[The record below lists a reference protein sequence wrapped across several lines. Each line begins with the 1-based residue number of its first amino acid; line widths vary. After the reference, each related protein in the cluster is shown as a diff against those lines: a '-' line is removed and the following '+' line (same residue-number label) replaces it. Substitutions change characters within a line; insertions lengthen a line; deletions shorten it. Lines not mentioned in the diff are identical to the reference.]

1 MPKNLK
7 TRAIRRLGLT
17 LAFLMAILFLP
28 AGSFRFWEAWLF
40 WGLMAASWTY
50 FFIVLLIN
58 DPALLERRLQSKE
71 SEPQQKLLLRVFST
85 LLYLGFILA
94 GLDFRF
100 GWSSSKLGS
109 MPLVLVLAGQA
120 GAVVGYWF
128 VFWVMKTNSFAG
140 STIHIEAE
148 QVVIEAGPYAWVR
161 HPMYSGM
168 IVTAVCAPFAL
179 GSYVAVPAFAMIVP
193 VLILRLVH
201 EEKTLYREL
210 AGYSA
215 YSERT
220 RFRLLPW
227 VW

>member
-100 GWSSSKLGS
+100 G
-109 MPLVLVLAGQA
+109 
-120 GAVVGYWF
+120 
-128 VFWVMKTNSFAG
+128 
-140 STIHIEAE
+140 
-148 QVVIEAGPYAWVR
+148 
-161 HPMYSGM
+161 
-168 IVTAVCAPFAL
+168 
-179 GSYVAVPAFAMIVP
+179 
-193 VLILRLVH
+193 
-201 EEKTLYREL
+201 
-210 AGYSA
+210 
-215 YSERT
+215 
-220 RFRLLPW
+220 
-227 VW
+227 

>member
-1 MPKNLK
+1 
-7 TRAIRRLGLT
+7 
-17 LAFLMAILFLP
+17 
-28 AGSFRFWEAWLF
+28 
-40 WGLMAASWTY
+40 
-50 FFIVLLIN
+50 
-58 DPALLERRLQSKE
+58 
-71 SEPQQKLLLRVFST
+71 
-85 LLYLGFILA
+85 
-94 GLDFRF
+94 
-100 GWSSSKLGS
+100 

-220 RFRLLPW
+220 QFRLLPW